1 MLYTRIPR
9 PDPGF
14 LPEILTTR
22 EKTLHLLS
30 DSIKSIQI
38 MKYKLLALTLL
49 LAGGAAA
56 QNPYIALQGATE
68 TVEGIR
74 ISQPRT
80 ILAVDVTVECDRTLA
95 GPYARYAQ
103 KFLGVRP
110 SLADKTTWSIADAR
124 IALLDGATCLNA
136 TAPAEATTRVQSFA
150 ASEEEFAR
158 LQPDKLDMTTL
169 SLEDA
174 ARAAAERI
182 YSLRRHRLELITGEA
197 GENVFGG
204 GLSAA
209 LAEID
214 RQEQSYLELFLG
226 KHIVSTSTR
235 RYVVYPQSEKNQY
248 IVCRFSPAAGLLPD
262 SDLSGDIVLLQIEPS
277 GAPAGAGLEAGPKES
292 NVVQCRVADP
302 STCTVLCGGREYAR
316 TVLPV
321 FEFGRT
327 INVALPRRK

>member
-1 MLYTRIPR
+1 
-9 PDPGF
+9 
-14 LPEILTTR
+14 
-22 EKTLHLLS
+22 
-30 DSIKSIQI
+30 
-38 MKYKLLALTLL
+38 MKFRLLALTLL

-110 SLADKTTWSIADAR
+110 SLADKTTWRITGAQ
-124 IALLDGATCLNA
+124 IALLDADNALKA
-136 TAPAEATTRVQSFA
+136 TALAPATTQVQSYA
-150 ASEEEFAR
+150 ASAEEFAR
-158 LQPDKLDMTTL
+158 LQPDQTEMVTL
-169 SLEDA
+169 PLEDA

-182 YSLRRHRLELITGEA
+182 FSLRRHRLELITGEA
-197 GENVFGG
+197 GENVFGE
-204 GLSAA
+204 GLNAA
-209 LAEID
+209 LAEIN

-226 KHIVSTSTR
+226 KHVVSTSTR
-235 RYVVYPQSEKNQY
+235 RYVVYPQSDKKQY
-248 IVCRFSPAAGLLPD
+248 IVCRFSAAAGLLPEN
-262 SDLSGDIVLLQIEPS
+262 DLSGDIVLLQIEPS
-277 GAPAGAGLEAGPKES
+277 GAAVASEIEAGPKES
-292 NVVQCRVADP
+292 SVVKCRVADP
-302 STCTVLCGGREYAR
+302 STCTVLSGGSEYGRA
-316 TVLPV
+316 VLPI

>member
-1 MLYTRIPR
+1 
-9 PDPGF
+9 
-14 LPEILTTR
+14 
-22 EKTLHLLS
+22 
-30 DSIKSIQI
+30 
-38 MKYKLLALTLL
+38 MKFRLLALALL

-68 TVEGIR
+68 TSEGIR

-80 ILAVDVTVECDRTLA
+80 ILAVDVTVECDRTLT

-103 KFLGVRP
+103 KFLGVRA
-110 SLADKTTWSIADAR
+110 SLADKTTWSITGAQ
-124 IALLDGATCLNA
+124 IALLDGDTYLNA
-136 TAPAEATTRVQSFA
+136 SAPAAATTRVQSYA
-150 ASEEEFAR
+150 ASDEEFAR
-158 LQPDKLDMTTL
+158 LQPDKTEMVTL

-182 YSLRRHRLELITGEA
+182 FSLRRHRLELITGEA
-197 GENVFGG
+197 GENVFGE
-204 GLSAA
+204 GLNAA

-214 RQEQSYLELFLG
+214 RLEQSYLELFLG

-235 RYVVYPQSEKNQY
+235 RYVVYPQSDKKQY
-248 IVCRFSPAAGLLPD
+248 IVCRFSSASGLLPD

-277 GAPAGAGLEAGPKES
+277 GAPAASGLEAGPKES
-292 NVVQCRVADP
+292 SVVTCRVADP
-302 STCTVLCGGREYAR
+302 STCTVLSGGREYAR
-316 TVLPV
+316 AVLPV